1 MSQQETNNWRYLIHQ
16 YLTNKISRE
25 EFEYL
30 LKHIEDQNGLVT
42 LMPVFQ
48 DIWDETIDVSSEER
62 KEWDAKFDIMMQ
74 KLKPGESPVIK
85 PSKGRLRKMYRLAA
99 ASILLF
105 MFGAGGYYL
114 FSRIEKS
121 ETNSKYQIAA
131 TSPADVQ
138 PGSNGAILTLSD
150 GRQII
155 LDSTGNGTL
164 ATESTTHIVKKGGQ
178 VIYHAS
184 GSGADVNVNT
194 PVTYNTMSTPM
205 GKEYQLVLP
214 DGSKVWLNAASSITF
229 PTSFT
234 GKERRVAIT
243 GEAYFEVM
251 PLNIKNGKGT
261 VPFIVSINPASHENT
276 DIEVLGTHFNVNAYP
291 DEDVIKTTLV
301 EGAVRVR
308 KGLESSVIT
317 PGQQAQMISNGG
329 IKLIKNADVE
339 EATAWKNGRFD
350 FDNTKIEMIMRQVA
364 RWYNVEVIYKAKID
378 EHYTVNIL
386 RNIPVSNL
394 LKYLEMSGGV
404 RFEIDENKIIVTQ

>member
-1 MSQQETNNWRYLIHQ
+1 MIHQ

-30 LKHIEDQNGLVT
+30 LKHIEDQNDLVT

-62 KEWDAKFDIMMQ
+62 KQWDAKFDIMMHE
-74 KLKPGESPVIK
+74 LKPREGTVVK
-85 PSKGRLRKMYRLAA
+85 PFRRRFKKIYRLAA

-105 MFGAGGYYL
+105 MFCAGGYYL
-114 FSRIEKS
+114 FSRINKS
-121 ETNSKYQIAA
+121 ETNSKHQIAA
-131 TSPADVQ
+131 TGPADVQ
-138 PGSNGAILTLSD
+138 PGSNGAVLTLSD

-164 ATESTTHIVKKGGQ
+164 AIESNTNIIKKGGQ

-184 GSGADVNVNT
+184 GSDVDVNI
-194 PVTYNTMSTPM
+194 PIAYNTMSTPR

-251 PLNIKNGKGT
+251 PLNVRNGKGT
-261 VPFIVSINPASHENT
+261 VPFIVTVNPASYKNT

-291 DEDVIKTTLV
+291 DEETIKTTLI

-308 KGLESSVIT
+308 KGLESSVLI
-317 PGQQAQMISNGG
+317 PGQQAQMINNGG
-329 IKLIKNADVE
+329 IKLIKDADVG
-339 EATAWKNGRFD
+339 EAIAWKNGRFD
-350 FDNTKIEMIMRQVA
+350 FHNMKIEMIMRQVA
-364 RWYNVEVIYKAKID
+364 RWYDVEIVYETKIN
-378 EHYTVNIL
+378 ERYTVNIL

-404 RFEIDENKIIVTQ
+404 RFEIDKNKIIVTQ